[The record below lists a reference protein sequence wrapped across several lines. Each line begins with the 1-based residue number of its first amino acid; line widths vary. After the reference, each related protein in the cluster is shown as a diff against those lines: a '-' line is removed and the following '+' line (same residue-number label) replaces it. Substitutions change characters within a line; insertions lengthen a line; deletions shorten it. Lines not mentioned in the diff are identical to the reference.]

1 MTLWKKSYFFTIII
15 FQVII
20 FLGIFIFSLTS
31 FKQQL
36 KNDATLFR
44 QLVSTSDFFV
54 SKIESENGK
63 EMISQFVLSES
74 DSLGFYL
81 EVKKDGKD
89 IIQNIPKNFSLTD
102 DTPQETV
109 ALNKEGGQPYL
120 VLKKEEKLKNASYN
134 VIYIKDLSKVY
145 QEQAKRNIF
154 LYLSGLLFTG
164 TVSLIV
170 YWRMKKI
177 YRPIQNISHELR
189 TPLTLI
195 KGYSELLLR
204 VKVNEEKKMEISE
217 QILIESQKLELT
229 VEQLLLMGDLKD
241 GEISKINFYMS
252 SLLKDYE
259 KVYPN
264 LKIKIINEQLI
275 FGNKILI
282 QRLLDNLLTNAYRES
297 DVVSITI
304 DQKKLVITNE
314 DVTISKK
321 VLKKL
326 NKGKQLLPNEY
337 SGTGQ
342 GIKMCLEIVVLHEG
356 KFEIVSNNNSVTV
369 EVDFNNY

>member
-314 DVTISKK
+314 DATISKK